1 MRFFKE
7 NLILKLV
14 SVVLALLLW
23 LIVFNVSNPEQKESR
38 TVELQIL
45 NQDTFSAENKTWEV
59 DRSTVTVSYTVRSN
73 LASSVKASDFKA
85 YIDLS
90 DYSITGSVPVYVELV
105 NQENA
110 SSISDIVARPS
121 VVHVSIEDLQK
132 KKFDLQMHQQGNVA
146 EGYTVSSITVD
157 PTTIYVNGPESSVGR
172 ISSLGLVVN
181 VDGLNQNT
189 DGTGKIVFYDANGK
203 IIQNLPNV
211 SLSQEQVDYTV
222 VIHKKKDL
230 ILSATTEG
238 NVQNGYTVEEL
249 QISPKSISVS
259 GSESVLD
266 GINQLTLPA
275 LDVSNAKEDVSVSLR
290 LKDYL
295 PSGLSLAEPNSTV
308 YIHATI
314 KKLPESTKEEVEQ
327 NTKASTTEEST
338 EGTTESSKSSES
350 TKNTEEEN
358 SAETKGSGN
367 GDSKGSGADSGEST
381 ENKGPS
387 AERKAKSQ

>member
-1 MRFFKE
+1 MKFFKE

-132 KKFDLQMHQQGNVA
+132 KKFDLQVHQQGNVA

-181 VDGLNQNT
+181 VDGMNQNT

-249 QISPKSISVS
+249 QISPKSNPKARRPDNV
-259 GSESVLD
+259 
-266 GINQLTLPA
+266 TL
-275 LDVSNAKEDVSVSLR
+275 
-290 LKDYL
+290 L
-295 PSGLSLAEPNSTV
+295 PSLSLSR
-308 YIHATI
+308 
-314 KKLPESTKEEVEQ
+314 
-327 NTKASTTEEST
+327 
-338 EGTTESSKSSES
+338 
-350 TKNTEEEN
+350 
-358 SAETKGSGN
+358 
-367 GDSKGSGADSGEST
+367 
-381 ENKGPS
+381 
-387 AERKAKSQ
+387 RKR